1 MLTSTSLFLF
11 FTSSLFSSFPVYGEG
26 DIVKVK
32 DKNDTKPSF
41 HRLMPFF
48 NFFKVEL
55 RDMEKKELSLV
66 GKDNVVEKV
75 IVKKDKSLFGK
86 DFKVVFSFVRSS
98 FVYPGPSTATG
109 THFRFNSTAISHS
122 AGFPHLTGT
131 KIQDKKI
138 DDYRAWS
145 K

>member
-1 MLTSTSLFLF
+1 MSTSLFLV
-11 FTSSLFSSFPVYGEG
+11 FTSSLFSSFPVYGQG

-32 DKNDTKPSF
+32 DKNDTKPIF
-41 HRLMPFF
+41 HRLMIFF

-98 FVYPGPSTATG
+98 SFYPCLIQNQCTAVQQQAPTSDSIQQQSPIQLVPP
-109 THFRFNSTAISHS
+109 FNWSQNS
-122 AGFPHLTGT
+122 G
-131 KIQDKKI
+131 QKK
-138 DDYRAWS
+138 
-145 K
+145 